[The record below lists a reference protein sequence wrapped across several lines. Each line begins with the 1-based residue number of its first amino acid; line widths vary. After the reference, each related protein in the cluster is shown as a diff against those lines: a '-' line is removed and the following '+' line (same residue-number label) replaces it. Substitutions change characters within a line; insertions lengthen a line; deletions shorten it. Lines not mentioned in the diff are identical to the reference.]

1 MKMLMAAVLLAS
13 TVLSASALALP
24 ITITGEDNLGN
35 TATNTAPSP
44 VNFGPSTVGQWSAQ
58 GTATGTDPAPL
69 GTLISNTI
77 AFATQGAGSF
87 TLWVTETGLTGPL
100 GFIPYLSSLTANTFT
115 GGVSSATLATFLQTD
130 NSIPG
135 PTTPDG
141 TLLDSATFAAIG
153 TATGTADIATG
164 AGPYSLTQ
172 RYDITAT
179 GAGGADLTIVMQ
191 ATAVPEPGSLALMGG
206 SLVALGGILGW
217 RRRKDFAANDRLSF
231 PVA

>member
-1 MKMLMAAVLLAS
+1 MLRLKAALVGAALLAS
-13 TVLSASALALP
+13 TALCAPAHALP

-35 TATNTAPSP
+35 TATNSAPSP
-44 VNFGPSTVGQWSAQ
+44 VNFGPSSVGQWSAQ

-100 GFIPYLSSLTANTFT
+100 GLIPFFSSLTANTFT
-115 GGVSSATLATFLQTD
+115 GGVNSATLATFLQSD
-130 NSIPG
+130 DSVPG

-141 TLLDSATFAAIG
+141 TPLDSALFTAIG
-153 TATGTADIATG
+153 TQTGTTDVTTG

-179 GAGGADLTIVMQ
+179 AAGGADLTIVMQ
-191 ATAVPEPGSLALMGG
+191 AEAVPEPGSLILMCTGLFGLLGVLKFTRRRGGG
-206 SLVALGGILGW
+206 SPAP
-217 RRRKDFAANDRLSF
+217 A
-231 PVA
+231 